1 LRPPEA
7 ADKIEVRRHAITDLG
22 PAPVRTLIL
31 LLALSTTA
39 AAQPAQRAILAERF
53 RATLQRLASSSDAP
67 LGAHVVD
74 LTSGEKF
81 GVNDTMVF
89 PQGSAIKITVLVE
102 LYRRVGAG
110 EMKLGDR
117 ILFKESD
124 RTGGSGLLDQ
134 FMANGSELA
143 LRDLAMVMIRVSDN
157 TATNMLIDHLGME
170 RINATSAALGFADIK
185 LQRKMIRPAES
196 AKGNENIATAAG
208 AAGLMV
214 KIHRCELPMP
224 RPQCD
229 DLRAI
234 LEIPKNGA
242 LPASVPGNVKV
253 AWKPGGITGVQ
264 TFWGIVDLPGRPY
277 AIAAMANYGRDD
289 MLDQEMRKVA
299 DAAYDYFR
307 RLAGATPHG
316 TRVPPGMLEK

>member
-1 LRPPEA
+1 MRSLA
-7 ADKIEVRRHAITDLG
+7 LF
-22 PAPVRTLIL
+22 L
-31 LLALSTTA
+31 LLIPIVAR
-39 AAQPAQRAILAERF
+39 AQPAQRAILADRF
-53 RATLQRLASSSDAP
+53 RTTLQRLATQSDAP
-67 LGAHVVD
+67 LGVHVVD

-81 GVNDTMVF
+81 GVNDTLVF
-89 PQGSAIKITVLVE
+89 PQGSAIKVTILVE

-110 EMKLGDR
+110 EMKLADR
-117 ILFKESD
+117 IPFKETD

-143 LRDLAMVMIRVSDN
+143 LRDLAMLMIRVSDN

-170 RINATSAALGFADIK
+170 RINATTASLGFPDVK

-208 AAGLMV
+208 AAGLMSR
-214 KIHRCELPMP
+214 IHGCDLPMP

-229 DLRAI
+229 DLRTI
-234 LEIPKNGA
+234 LEIPKSGS

-253 AWKPGGITGVQ
+253 AWKPGGITGVS
-264 TFWGIVDLPGRPY
+264 TYWGIVNLPGRPY
-277 AIAAMANYGRDD
+277 AIAAMVNYGRDD
-289 MLDQEMRKVA
+289 MLEGDMRKVA

-307 RLAGATPHG
+307 RLAGATPYG
-316 TRVPPGMLEK
+316 TRIPPGMLDK